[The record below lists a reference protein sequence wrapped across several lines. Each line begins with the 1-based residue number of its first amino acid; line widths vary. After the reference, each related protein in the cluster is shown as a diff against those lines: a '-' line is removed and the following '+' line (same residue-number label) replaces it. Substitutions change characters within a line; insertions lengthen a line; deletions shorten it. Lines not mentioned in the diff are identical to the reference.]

1 MQQLGSCLR
10 ASACLKRH
18 VVVIWAHVARGN
30 VALPGE
36 LRGELTACV
45 EQSDLLLVPYVVP
58 AGATAGAGDKRNRPV
73 KKSFCHRFALLSCAV
88 GGAVPHDPPRRLA
101 CAAARE
107 GPRCPRRRRGP
118 RGSAS

>member
-1 MQQLGSCLR
+1 MQRLGSCLR

-45 EQSDLLLVPYVVP
+45 EQSDLLLVPYEVP
-58 AGATAGAGDKRNRPV
+58 AGAAAGAGDKRNRPV
-73 KKSFCHRFALLSCAV
+73 KKSFCHRRARLSSADA
-88 GGAVPHDPPRRLA
+88 GRRSAEPPRR
-101 CAAARE
+101 
-107 GPRCPRRRRGP
+107 
-118 RGSAS
+118 